1 MPLQARGIV
10 LALPVCRAL
19 LPVMRTKSGHM
30 MKNAAQPPG
39 AAFAVTPKQAYN
51 IPRVQRAV
59 MTPASFPLPIHP
71 PVVLAPMSGITDL
84 PFRAEVARFGAGLLV
99 SEMIASGEL
108 VTARPSRRA
117 ASRARTRAT
126 AGPLTSV
133 QLAGRDPAA
142 LAEAARIA
150 EGGGAPMIDINMG
163 CPAKKVTGGLSGSAL
178 MREPD
183 LALRLIEA
191 VVSAVRVPVS
201 VKMRLGWDAGCLN
214 APDMAAR
221 AEAAGVAMLAVH
233 GRTRAQFY
241 TGQADW
247 AAIAAVVRAVRIP
260 VLANGDIT
268 CAQSARAAL
277 AASGAA
283 GVMVGRGAQGR
294 PWLPAQIAHELYGT
308 PAPDVPTGQA
318 LVDLVAGHHAGIMGF
333 YGAEL
338 GLRVARK
345 HLGWYT
351 QAAGGAPELRARLV
365 RATTRAEVLALLPDA
380 LAPQPRQEAA

>member
-1 MPLQARGIV
+1 M
-10 LALPVCRAL
+10 
-19 LPVMRTKSGHM
+19 
-30 MKNAAQPPG
+30 
-39 AAFAVTPKQAYN
+39 
-51 IPRVQRAV
+51 
-59 MTPASFPLPIHP
+59 MTPSAFPLPIHP
-71 PVVLAPMSGITDL
+71 AVVLAPMSGITDL
-84 PFRAEVARFGAGLLV
+84 PFRAQVAGFGAGLLV

-117 ASRARTRAT
+117 ASRARTRALEE
-126 AGPLTSV
+126 GPQTSV

-150 EGGGAPMIDINMG
+150 EAAGAPMIDINMG

-191 VVSAVRVPVS
+191 VVAAVRVPVS
-201 VKMRLGWDAGCLN
+201 VKMRLGWDAECLN
-214 APDMAAR
+214 APELAAR
-221 AEAAGVAMLAVH
+221 AEGAGVAMLSVH

-247 AAIAAVVRAVRIP
+247 AAIAQVVRAVRIP

-268 CAQSARAAL
+268 CVESARAAL
-277 AASGAA
+277 SASGAA

-294 PWLPAQIAHELYGT
+294 PWLPALIAHGLYGT
-308 PAPDVPTGQA
+308 PAPVVPRGAA
-318 LVDLVAGHHAGIMGF
+318 LVNLVAAHHAAMMEF
-333 YGAEL
+333 YGEEL

-345 HLGWYT
+345 HLGWYAE
-351 QAAGGAPELRARLV
+351 AAGGAPDARARLV
-365 RATTRAEVLALLPDA
+365 RATTRAEVLALLPTA
-380 LAPQPRQEAA
+380 LEPQPHREAA